1 MATSFKLRTG
11 ALALVLVAAQALPAY
26 EHPLDPHSVREA
38 YFLGNRK
45 DDKTAKFLTQY
56 VKRLPLPKTGP
67 HVAEIELRTPYEQA
81 VLRAAQ
87 APGSYSTQDAEQDY
101 AARPD
106 LIVVRVRINLTPTY
120 PAYIAEGKGK
130 LRERPEDFWRECSIQ
145 LAQGERITRKSV
157 AGRPLYTSGYRTPC
171 PVGCAL
177 DGAEV
182 LLEFDAS
189 RIRSEPVKIE
199 VLTPDGQ
206 TVEAE
211 FDLRDLR

>member
-1 MATSFKLRTG
+1 M
-11 ALALVLVAAQALPAY
+11 
-26 EHPLDPHSVREA
+26 
-38 YFLGNRK
+38 
-45 DDKTAKFLTQY
+45 
-56 VKRLPLPKTGP
+56 KRLPLPKTGP

-87 APGSYSTQDAEQDY
+87 APGNYSTQDAEQDY

-120 PAYIAEGKGK
+120 PAYLAEGKGK
-130 LRERPEDFWRECSIQ
+130 LRERPEDFWREFSIQ
-145 LAQGERITRKSV
+145 LAQGERITPKSV